1 MPTPDRLDLP
11 LDAHLHT
18 DLSPDADVP
27 IDLYAAAAREREVA
41 ELMITDHLDFDP
53 RAPAF
58 AFTDYE
64 RRRRVVGEAAERWAG
79 RPIIRFGVE
88 ITYERRFEDDI
99 RAHLASH
106 AYDFII
112 GSVHVGP
119 DSPFRDRTAAARW
132 CADKTPREASQPYW
146 KEVEAAARS
155 GLFDTLGHL
164 DFIKRYL
171 VPYLGPFAYEPHAD
185 LYERVLT
192 ALVES
197 GTALEVNSSGLR
209 QEALETYP
217 PRAAVERFRALGGQ
231 RVTAGSDAHRL
242 DHFGFGLSEA
252 YGLLERS
259 GFAALAWR
267 RGALP
272 LDGPLPVAPGAV
284 GA

>member
-27 IDLYAAAAREREVA
+27 IDLYAAAARERDVA
-41 ELMITDHLDFDP
+41 ELAITDHLDFDP
-53 RAPAF
+53 RTPAF

-64 RRRRVVGEAAERWAG
+64 RRRRIMGEAAERWGG
-79 RPIIRFGVE
+79 RPNLRFGVE
-88 ITYERRFEDDI
+88 ISYERRYEKDI
-99 RAHLASH
+99 RAHLAGH
-106 AYDFII
+106 AYDFVI

-119 DSPFRDRTAAARW
+119 DSPFRTHDSAARW
-132 CADKTPREASQPYW
+132 CAGKTARQASAPYW
-146 KEVEAAARS
+146 TDVLAAARS
-155 GLFDTLGHL
+155 GIFDTLGHL

-171 VPYLGPFAYEPHAD
+171 VPHLGPFDFAPHAD

-217 PRAAVERFRALGGQ
+217 PRAAVERFRALGGE
-231 RVTAGSDAHRL
+231 RVTAGTDAHRL

-252 YGLLERS
+252 YGILERV
-259 GFAALAWR
+259 GFEALAFR
-267 RGALP
+267 RGDKRVEIDLRTP
-272 LDGPLPVAPGAV
+272 TGV
-284 GA
+284 GRG